1 MADTPS
7 EDETMADATA
17 ETHAATEEGR
27 HDEPHVGNRT
37 YVVVAAVLAVLTAL
51 EVMIFYVPAV
61 RPVLVPLLMV
71 LMLAKFALV
80 VLYFMHL
87 KFDSSLLS
95 GLFSGPMLI
104 STTVVL
110 ALLALFGKLVGG

>member
-1 MADTPS
+1 MS
-7 EDETMADATA
+7 DATGA
-17 ETHAATEEGR
+17 EGARAGSAAEATGAGEEG
-27 HDEPHVGNRT
+27 HAEAHASDRT
-37 YVVVAAVLAVLTAL
+37 YVVVAAVLAILTAL

-61 RPVLVPLLMV
+61 RPLLVPLLMV

-87 KFDSSLLS
+87 KFDDPIVT
-95 GLFSGPMLI
+95 GIFSGPMLI
-104 STTVVL
+104 SVSVLL